1 MRGRERYTWG
11 GGKRE
16 RGKQERVKEREING
30 ARERVMGKRECE
42 ESIYTYT
49 KRGQRQG
56 GRETWER
63 ECERGITLQSM
74 HMTENA
80 HDLKSYA

>member
-11 GGKRE
+11 GERE

-30 ARERVMGKRECE
+30 GRERVMGKRECE

-49 KRGQRQG
+49 ERGQRQG
-56 GRETWER
+56 GVRDMGER
-63 ECERGITLQSM
+63 E
-74 HMTENA
+74 
-80 HDLKSYA
+80 